1 MPDSTATSASA
12 IVDEL
17 RTFIDGALAAAG
29 GDPTPL
35 RPTHRVPFHWPPH
48 PVSADYHVLPSDW
61 SSRAQVELHG
71 EVFEV
76 QVAKTAVGVFGRCE
90 RLWNEA
96 RGETLE
102 EMLESLKDGCEPFF
116 KRQFAIGQ
124 CMGADRRYDGLLQD
138 LSAIDLVK
146 LLYCTDRDVAHE
158 AHTIIET
165 RASTGVYSDALV
177 EILRDRRHPAR
188 RVAQWCVLDM
198 FEDLP
203 AFFPTRDG
211 QNRAID
217 AIKGLMW
224 EAEDDHARTIYKAGV
239 VLGGHICTD
248 AAASALVDC
257 VSAPSKFGRRSAIH
271 AVFHLNEWMPSRK
284 GQILTKLR
292 NAATVDSEP
301 LLQEFAACMVRD
313 IESGANEHVTE
324 PVFIEEA

>member
-1 MPDSTATSASA
+1 LSEAATTTSNA

-17 RTFIDGALAAAG
+17 RTFIDRALAAAG
-29 GDPTPL
+29 GDPAPI

-61 SSRAQVELHG
+61 SSKARLEMHG

-96 RGETLE
+96 RGSNLE
-102 EMLESLKDGCEPFF
+102 EMLEALQQGCEPYFR
-116 KRQFAIGQ
+116 RQFAIGE
-124 CMGADRRYDGLLQD
+124 CIGADRRFDGLLQD
-138 LSAIDLVK
+138 LTPIDLVK

-165 RASTGVYSDALV
+165 RASTGIYSDALV
-177 EILRDRRHPAR
+177 EILRDRKHPAR

-224 EAEDDHARTIYKAGV
+224 EAEDDYARTIYKAGV
-239 VLGGHICTD
+239 VLGGHVCTD

-257 VSAPSKFGRRSAIH
+257 VAAPSKFGRRSAMH

-292 NAATVDSEP
+292 NAATNDSEP
-301 LLQEFAACMVRD
+301 LLRDFAESMVRD
-313 IESGANEHVTE
+313 IEAGFGEHVTE
-324 PVFIEEA
+324 PVFEEET